1 MWDDYLLPNV
11 PEIVRVVPHEDYTV
25 TIYFSDGKITT
36 YDARP
41 KLGQGVFQSL
51 RDKSLFINNCKIMN
65 GTLAWDLTE
74 KNDPSECIDID
85 PEYLYSL

>member
-11 PEIVRVVPHEDYTV
+11 PEIVRVVLHEDYTV

-51 RDKSLFINNCKIMN
+51 RDKSLFINKRYMEIQ
-65 GTLAWDLTE
+65 
-74 KNDPSECIDID
+74 
-85 PEYLYSL
+85 

>member
-1 MWDDYLLPNV
+1 MRDDYLFQNV

-41 KLGQGVFQSL
+41 KLEQGVFQSL
-51 RDKSLFINNCKIMN
+51 KI
-65 GTLAWDLTE
+65 TWPCFLHYPKVSAP
-74 KNDPSECIDID
+74 KI
-85 PEYLYSL
+85 